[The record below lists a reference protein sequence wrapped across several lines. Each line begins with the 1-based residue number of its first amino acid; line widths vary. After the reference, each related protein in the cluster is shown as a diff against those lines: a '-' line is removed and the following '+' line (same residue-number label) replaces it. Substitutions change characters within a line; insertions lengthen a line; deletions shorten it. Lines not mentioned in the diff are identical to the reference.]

1 MILSSFESDI
11 SVVLIEIV
19 NTLASVQQQKKKK
32 NESILLD

>member
-32 NESILLD
+32 TNQYY